1 MNLEYF
7 NIAAVVVAAFSTFVI
22 GGLWYSPLLFGRA
35 WMHENKFTDADVARN
50 SKLRAFGGAAAL
62 SLVMSANLAC
72 FLADAKTTLMW
83 GATAGALAGVGWAAA
98 AIAVVA
104 LFEQKSWT
112 YIAINGGYQ
121 IVSFIVMGAILGGWR

>member
-1 MNLEYF
+1 MNLEHF
-7 NIAAVVVAAFSTFVI
+7 NIAAVFVAALATFVI

-35 WMHENKFTDADVARN
+35 WMRENKFTDADVARN
-50 SKLRAFGGAAAL
+50 SKARAFGGAAVL

-72 FLADAKTTLMW
+72 FLADSKTTLVW
-83 GATAGALAGVGWAAA
+83 GMTAGALAGAGWAAA
-98 AIAVVA
+98 AIGVVG

-121 IVSFIVMGAILGGWR
+121 IVSFVTMGAILGGWR